1 MSTISDAL
9 KKAQNQRQGSGPE
22 FPSAFPPKTPADRE
36 PRHSTPAP
44 VPSRSSGKPSFI
56 LILLVVALML
66 GILFYFL
73 RNTTF
78 SLAWNPAPEGERKTE
93 VPVSSAAQPDLPA
106 VTPKL
111 TGPVVSPVNVTAP
124 QPEPHEKPVSQP
136 ASPKP
141 PRTDVPVLAGT
152 FYSEKN
158 PVAIINGS
166 ALKEGETVGAYQVVK
181 IFPQSVKLKCDGEEI
196 ELRLK

>member
-9 KKAQNQRQGSGPE
+9 KKAQNQRQGSLPKLPTT
-22 FPSAFPPKTPADRE
+22 FPHEPPTDRGS
-36 PRHSTPAP
+36 RHSTPET
-44 VPSRSSGKPSFI
+44 VHSRSSGKPSFI
-56 LILLVVALML
+56 LILLLVALIL
-66 GILFYFL
+66 AILFYFL

-78 SLAWNPAPEGERKTE
+78 SLAWNPTREDGRGTE
-93 VPVSSAAQPDLPA
+93 VPASPAAQPDLPP

-111 TGPVVSPVNVTAP
+111 TGPVVPPVNVAAP
-124 QPEPHEKPVSQP
+124 QPAPIEIPVSQP

-166 ALKEGETVGAYQVVK
+166 ALKEGETVGAYQIVK
-181 IFPQSVKLKCDGEEI
+181 ILPQSVKLKCDGEEI